1 MLVGGLVLLGIAI
14 TAVVLQGYTDWALL
28 IAPFAI
34 TVTGVIWVLRVN
46 KYGSIFPA
54 PGGAEHG

>member
-1 MLVGGLVLLGIAI
+1 MLGGGLVLLGIAI
-14 TAVVLQGYTDWALL
+14 TAIVLQGFTDWALL

-34 TVTGVIWVLRVN
+34 SVTGVIWVLRVN

-54 PGGAEHG
+54 LGGAEHG